1 MKTRNTSLNLLAFA
15 ALVASIGL
23 TGSAPAATT
32 VNVNFGNDPG
42 DAMNGKSFIHDS
54 GAGPYQQAPA
64 TYTGTTWNDY
74 IRATI
79 VSGNPTPDSAI
90 RGTNV
95 LDSAGNVTTIGF
107 TTFPTSTPFSFD
119 GPYSWFDHPDVKVL
133 NGGVRR
139 VFNSG
144 SGNTLHNRLTI
155 SGLNTCKTYNL
166 FLASSQ
172 NPNAKCYW
180 QLGTAA
186 AATGGI
192 LGITNTTTIRTA
204 QTWVAGDNYVV
215 FSGIAPDANGNIFV
229 WGRGL
234 AGSDGGTFSGITLN
248 GFQIV
253 DASGGVPS
261 PEKNIFNFGLPIPGT
276 SSTIDSTG
284 TNITWTVL
292 YTANLASLAPTFT
305 VSGCASA
312 SPVSGS
318 TQNFN
323 SPVNYTVTAEN
334 GSTRIY
340 RVIATNAPPSSAADI
355 LTFTLAGAS
364 SVIVGTNV
372 TLLVPVGT
380 VVTALAPT
388 FTVSPFANAAPLSGT
403 TRDFSGT
410 VNYTV
415 TAEDGVTTKTYAVRT
430 LAANQWNTTAG
441 NWSVGANWSPAVT
454 PVSSATT
461 ALVFN
466 NPGTYTSTHDLGAL
480 FQVNQI
486 SFGGSAVT
494 LAGTSLQFAGTGAQV
509 IQNSANPVIIGNALD
524 LSVDTIFAGS
534 GSGQVNTTGA
544 ISGNGRLTKATSGTL
559 LLTGASSY
567 NGGTTIQS
575 GTIKPNRLGCFGTGP
590 VTLAGG
596 VIFNQSNE
604 GGTGFEGN
612 GPGGAYVNSFILS
625 GGPVTFNVAF
635 GGATDVWISQEV
647 SGPGSIV
654 VIGSGRNQGLT
665 LQGNNTFQG
674 GLTLGLPGS
683 VDTCNVQLFNTNS
696 LGSGTL
702 RTELTGSDFSKGGLR
717 IQGDLSSG
725 VSNTIDL
732 ATGARLV
739 VNTKPQGAGPNPV
752 LFTGSITNGGS
763 LVKSGDGIM
772 ALSGTNTYR
781 GTTTVSGGVLQ
792 IRNPA
797 SLGTNRLDIKL
808 NNYGGE
814 APASVAQVDL
824 LYAGTRIIG
833 AMTIDD
839 VVKPNG
845 VYGSTASG
853 AANVDDVH
861 FTGPGT
867 ITVGPP
873 AQFVIT
879 SAIYNTLNDQLTLT
893 WNSTPGAIYT
903 VENTQQFEGNGAGTS
918 WDNLITGIPSGG
930 PTTTFVIDAP
940 YPGTYYRIRKE

>member
-23 TGSAPAATT
+23 TGSASAATT
-32 VNVNFGNDPG
+32 INVNFGNDPG
-42 DAMNGKSFIHDS
+42 DAMNGKSFIYDS
-54 GAGPYQQAPA
+54 GAGPYQQAPS
-64 TYTGTTWNDY
+64 TYVGTTWNDF
-74 IRATI
+74 IMPENAAGAAI
-79 VSGNPTPDSAI
+79 VGSALTDSI
-90 RGTNV
+90 GT
-95 LDSAGNVTTIGF
+95 TTTVGF
-107 TTFPTSTPFSFD
+107 TTLSTSGAPAMA
-119 GPYSWFDHPDVKVL
+119 GPASWFDHPNVKML

-139 VFNSG
+139 VFNST
-144 SGNTLHNRLTI
+144 SGNTLHNRLSI

-234 AGSDGGTFSGITLN
+234 AGSDGGAFSGITLN

-355 LTFTLAGAS
+355 LTITLAGAS

-388 FTVSPFANAAPLSGT
+388 FTISPFANAAPLSGST
-403 TRDFSGT
+403 HDFSGT
-410 VNYTV
+410 VSYTV
-415 TAEDGVTTKTYAVRT
+415 TAEDGVTTKTYAVKV
-430 LAANQWNTTAG
+430 LPANSWNTTAG

-480 FQVNQI
+480 FQINQI
-486 SFGGSAVT
+486 AFGAPTLT
-494 LAGTSLQFAGTGAQV
+494 LAGTSLQFAGPGAQMV
-509 IQNSANPVIIGNALD
+509 QNSASPVVIGNALD
-524 LSVDTIFAGS
+524 LSVDTILAGS

-596 VIFNQSNE
+596 VVFNQSNE

-635 GGATDVWISQEV
+635 GGATDVWISQPV

-654 VIGSGRNQGLT
+654 VIGSGRDQGLT
-665 LQGNNTFQG
+665 LQGNNTFTG

-683 VDTCNVQLFNTNS
+683 QDTCNVTLFNVNS
-696 LGSGTL
+696 LGTGPL
-702 RTELTGSDFSKGGLR
+702 RSELMGSDFAKGGLR
-717 IQGDLSSG
+717 IQGNLSAG
-725 VSNTIDL
+725 VSNTIDVVP
-732 ATGARLV
+732 GGRLV
-739 VNTKPQGAGPNPV
+739 VNTRPAGQSANNV

-772 ALSGTNTYR
+772 ALSGTNSYR
-781 GTTTVSGGVLQ
+781 GTTTVSGGTLQ
-792 IRNPA
+792 IVNPD
-797 SLGTNRLDIKL
+797 SLGTNKLVIKL
-808 NNYGGE
+808 DTYAAV
-814 APASVAQVDL
+814 APATTATVDL
-824 LYAGTRIIG
+824 LYSGTRIIG

-853 AANVDDVH
+853 AANVDDAH

-879 SAIYNTLNDQLTLT
+879 TMTYDAINDQLTLK
-893 WNSTPGAIYT
+893 WNSTPGATYT
-903 VENTQQFEGNGAGTS
+903 VENTQQFVGNGAGTS

-940 YPGTYYRIRKE
+940 YAGTYYRIRKE